1 MQKMDKLTEIIR
13 SLTKQEVR
21 NFKIYEKRIG
31 AERYEKKLVKLF
43 DLLRAGKFSEH
54 DDDLV
59 GKFYDK
65 SNKNAYYRLKNRLT
79 HNLQKSLIEFHLEV
93 DSRMTVLGTIMLARI
108 FYYKANYKVAFNY
121 LQKAEKQAIQ
131 AGAFNLLNLIYD
143 EIISLS
149 KYFFE
154 IDPQQYLALKKERQE
169 EYARVQQVDYML
181 ATLNHRLHK
190 TNFGERGADLLKQ
203 LEEVQHQFDLLPE
216 NQTEAVRI
224 EVHKVVRN
232 ILLQKKDFENLQT
245 YLIRSYEQFEK
256 DQFFNRQNHREKIIL
271 ITWIVNTFHK
281 NKRFE
286 ASWKWLEALEEA
298 LEAYNKL
305 YYHTYLWTY
314 YQSLITY
321 HSSTGN
327 NDKAISL
334 LESLKE
340 EPGEGEVFYGAFTY
354 LPLISLYFNMD
365 DHSKATENLNEL
377 LHTNHYQ
384 SLSPPIRMHL
394 AITEVILRIEMEDWN
409 YAHARLKALNRSHRG
424 LLKAEDYAHEKS
436 LVSLLRAIVTKPEP
450 FQDVRLRKKMEAF
463 LESAEREVGSNPIDY
478 VAWLKA
484 HMEHRGYYE
493 VLLELNKED
502 FETV

>member
-1 MQKMDKLTEIIR
+1 MDKLTEIIR

-21 NFKIYEKRIG
+21 NFKIYERRIG
-31 AERYEKKLVKLF
+31 AERYEKKLLKLF

-54 DDDLV
+54 DDALV
-59 GKFYDK
+59 GKFYEK
-65 SNKNAYYRLKNRLT
+65 TNKNAYYRLKNRLI

-93 DSRMTVLGTIMLARI
+93 DNRMTVLGTIMLARI
-108 FYYKANYKVAFNY
+108 FYFKANYKVAFNY

-154 IDPQQYLALKKERQE
+154 IDPQQYLALKKKRQE

-216 NQTEAVRI
+216 KQTEAVRI

-232 ILLQKKDFENLQT
+232 ILLQKKDFENLQN
-245 YLIRSYEQFEK
+245 YLIRSFEQFEE
-256 DQFFNRQNHREKIIL
+256 DHFFNRQNHREKIIL

-298 LEAYNKL
+298 LSAYNKL
-305 YYHTYLWTY
+305 YSHAYLWTY

-321 HSSTGN
+321 YSSTGK
-327 NDKAISL
+327 NDKAITL

-340 EPGEGEVFYGAFTY
+340 EPAEGEVFYGAFTY
-354 LPLISLYFNMD
+354 LPLISLYFNLG

-409 YAHARLKALNRSHRG
+409 YAHARLKALNRSHRA
-424 LLKAEDYAHEKS
+424 LLCAEDYAQEKAF
-436 LVSLLRAIVTKPEP
+436 VSLMRAIVTKPEP
-450 FQDVRLRKKMEAF
+450 FQDAKLRKKMETF
-463 LESAEREVGSNPIDY
+463 IQDTEREVGSNPIDY
-478 VAWLKA
+478 VAWIKA
-484 HMEHRGYYE
+484 HIQQRKYYE
-493 VLLELNKED
+493 VLLELNKE
-502 FETV
+502 ELEIG